1 MFVDTAKVFV
11 AAGKGGNGAIS
22 FRHEIYIPK
31 GGPDGGD
38 GGRGGSVIFEATTRE
53 NTLINFRFQPRL
65 IAKDGANGSG
75 QRSSGKSGEELIVKV
90 PVGTIVK
97 RGGKVIAD
105 LINDGQQEVIAQG
118 GEGGRGNWH
127 FKSSTRQTPRFA
139 ELGTAGESFEVEL
152 ELKLIA
158 DVGLLGFPN
167 AGKSTFLSVVTA
179 AKPEIANYPFTT
191 LTPHLGVAKIDNSEI
206 LIADIPGIID
216 GAADGKGLGLA
227 FLRHVERCK
236 VLLHLV
242 DIYSDD
248 AGESYQ
254 KIRTELEKYSAELVK
269 RPEVVALTKVDGV
282 DQDIVDMQIRSIKKF
297 NPDVDVLAI
306 SSVAHQGLTPLLRK
320 LKEVIKEANDSNNLG
335 AKNENDIPV
344 ISLPDTKVRQKHARY
359 EMRDNT
365 PVELEISGNDEA
377 EDDNV

>member
-1 MFVDTAKVFV
+1 MV
-11 AAGKGGNGAIS
+11 
-22 FRHEIYIPK
+22 
-31 GGPDGGD
+31 
-38 GGRGGSVIFEATTRE
+38 
-53 NTLINFRFQPRL
+53 NTSDQNSDFYQLD
-65 IAKDGANGSG
+65 KDLYYYQETYDSIVEDFGFDSIMNSTL
-75 QRSSGKSGEELIVKV
+75 SGEETRCEVSLEIRSNVFFPRSESNIEDQESIIIKYTL
-90 PVGTIVK
+90 PYLDKDIIRILSCLFYHTDSIDTIVDK
-97 RGGKVIAD
+97 LEKK
-105 LINDGQQEVIAQG
+105 LSFKPTEVV
-118 GEGGRGNWH
+118 
-127 FKSSTRQTPRFA
+127 S
-139 ELGTAGESFEVEL
+139 
-152 ELKLIA
+152 
-158 DVGLLGFPN
+158 
-167 AGKSTFLSVVTA
+167 SVVSQYLEDLFRIEDRDIYEYT
-179 AKPEIANYPFTT
+179 IFLTISRFTNNNNDPDAGSIYKNT
-191 LTPHLGVAKIDNSEI
+191 ISGSDDENVEAFIDNASLLLTLLRGYPDEKRIPDTFKICGPI
-206 LIADIPGIID
+206 LN
-216 GAADGKGLGLA
+216 
-227 FLRHVERCK
+227 
-236 VLLHLV
+236 LV